1 MSLPILAHLVR
12 DRAAELGDA
21 TILTFVDV
29 DRQGNYTEE
38 TRSYRELWSRGQALA
53 GWLANRGLAKGDR
66 FAVMMANHPEFV
78 DLMVASSILGT
89 VFVPLDPRSR
99 GDKLRFMLEFADC
112 RGVFAGLEALP
123 AIDELWGG
131 GRTEGRFV
139 VAVAPIDPQY
149 GLDDIPGIIAAHDA
163 ATDLPIAS
171 TDPRAPMQVLY
182 TSGTTGDPKAIVT
195 DHTKLFAGGGL
206 MALLGLTAADRPYTG
221 LSLTHANAQVISLGL
236 MLVNGLPGV
245 ISRRFTKSRLWDIT
259 RRYGCTLFN
268 LLGGMTT
275 AVYAEPRRP
284 DDADNP
290 VRLVLSAGMPAAIW
304 EDFSR
309 RFDVRIVEF
318 YGAAEGGLTI
328 NPGNG
333 PVGSCGRP
341 LPNLQLAIFD
351 DHGQPCAPGVAGEI
365 CFRNAD
371 GSCPPLEYMNDPAAT
386 AGKLADGWLHM
397 GDVGHVDAD
406 GWLFFHYRKGGG
418 IRRNGDFVNT
428 ATVEK
433 ALADLECIDDVY
445 VYGVPLP
452 GMAAGEKEVVAAIVP
467 SKSDRFDPQAVFTA
481 CAARLDANAVP
492 RFLQVLPEIPKT
504 ASEKPLERVMLG
516 SFAVDAGN
524 VHIQR

>member
-12 DRAAELGDA
+12 DKAAELGDA

-38 TRSYRELWSRGQALA
+38 ARSYRELWSRGQALA
-53 GWLANRGLAKGDR
+53 RWLASRGLAKGDR

-89 VFVPLDPRSR
+89 VFVPIDPRSR
-99 GDKLRFMLEFADC
+99 GDKLRFMLEFAGC

-123 AIDELWGG
+123 AIEELWGG
-131 GRTEGRFV
+131 GRAEGRFV

-149 GLDDIPGIIAAHDA
+149 GLEDIPGIVAAHGTA
-163 ATDLPIAS
+163 EDLPIAS

-195 DHTKLFAGGGL
+195 DHTKLFAGGSL

-245 ISRRFTKSRLWDIT
+245 ISRRFTKSRLWDVT
-259 RRYGCTLFN
+259 RRYGCTMFN

-284 DDADNP
+284 DDAENP

-309 RFDVRIVEF
+309 RFGVRIVEF

-333 PVGSCGRP
+333 PIGSCGRA
-341 LPNLQLAIFD
+341 LPNLELAILD
-351 DHGQPCAPGVAGEI
+351 EQGQSCAPGVAGEI

-386 AGKLADGWLHM
+386 ARKLDGGWLHM
-397 GDVGHVDAD
+397 GDVGHVDDA

-418 IRRNGDFVNT
+418 IRRNGDFVN
-428 ATVEK
+428 AGVVEK
-433 ALADLECIDDVY
+433 ALADLECINDVY

-452 GMAAGEKEVVAAIVP
+452 GMAPGEKEVVAAIVP
-467 SKSDRFDPQAVFTA
+467 SEPDRFDAQAVFAT

-504 ASEKPLERVMLG
+504 ASEKPLERLMLEA
-516 SFAVDAGN
+516 FAVGAGN
-524 VHIQR
+524 VHARS